1 MQALSA
7 KVVSVKAGSATA
19 VGVKAIG
26 VKAIS
31 AKSIKNNGR
40 RPARAA
46 TMAAVDDRLAL
57 RVWLRL
63 LACSTQLQAEVGGR
77 MRAEYGN
84 TLARFDLLAQ
94 LARFPEGLRMVEL
107 SRRLLMTGANVTVL
121 TDQLEGERLVRRT
134 PDPDDGRAYRVRL
147 TPKGRRQ
154 FERMAGAHQQWIR
167 AHFAVLNADEQAAL
181 LALLTRLKDSLGLPA
196 SHAD

>member
-1 MQALSA
+1 MQAASA
-7 KVVSVKAGSATA
+7 KQGRTTGRVQATVPEDA
-19 VGVKAIG
+19 
-26 VKAIS
+26 
-31 AKSIKNNGR
+31 
-40 RPARAA
+40 
-46 TMAAVDDRLAL
+46 DRLAL

-63 LACSTQLQAEVGGR
+63 LACSTQLQSDVGGR

-94 LARFPEGLRMVEL
+94 LARFPEGLRMVAL
-107 SRRLLMTGANVTVL
+107 SRRLLMTGANVTLL

-134 PDPDDGRAYRVRL
+134 PDPDDGRAYLVRL
-147 TPKGRRQ
+147 TAKGRRQ
-154 FERMAGAHQQWIR
+154 FETMAAAHQQWIR
-167 AHFAVLNADEQAAL
+167 EHFGVLSTEEQATL

>member
-1 MQALSA
+1 MQTASA
-7 KVVSVKAGSATA
+7 KQARTA
-19 VGVKAIG
+19 
-26 VKAIS
+26 
-31 AKSIKNNGR
+31 
-40 RPARAA
+40 RPMRSAA
-46 TMAAVDDRLAL
+46 TTEDADRLAL

-63 LACSTQLQAEVGGR
+63 LACSTQLQSEVGGR

-107 SRRLLMTGANVTVL
+107 SRRLLMTGANVTLL

-134 PDPDDGRAYRVRL
+134 PDPDDGRAYLVRL

-154 FERMAGAHQQWIR
+154 FETMAAAHQQWIR
-167 AHFAVLNADEQAAL
+167 EHFGVLSIDEQATL